1 MFSLDSI
8 IEPAVGAG
16 VGQAYNYPP
25 EWHQGAEGYG
35 KRFGSALA
43 QCAIANTSRFGFAA
57 VDGEDPRY
65 FLSANRGFWPRMK
78 HAAVSAMVSR
88 TASGRQIPAFSRFV
102 GDYGSAFISNAWYP
116 DSRATA
122 GDAAIRGTTML
133 AASLGFNVLR
143 EFLPHF
149 LRHDTK

>member
-1 MFSLDSI
+1 
-8 IEPAVGAG
+8 
-16 VGQAYNYPP
+16 
-25 EWHQGAEGYG
+25 
-35 KRFGSALA
+35 
-43 QCAIANTSRFGFAA
+43 
-57 VDGEDPRY
+57 
-65 FLSANRGFWPRMK
+65 MK

-102 GDYGSAFISNAWYP
+102 GDYGSASISNAWYP

-133 AASLGFNVLR
+133 AASLGFNLLR